1 MSKGASGRRAAGK
14 RRAEPAQAAVPATE
28 QPSKE
33 RGSVRFARP
42 SNAIAVLL
50 WSTAIAVGLVY
61 LAAAALDTGP
71 GWFDSVGAV
80 VIATALTWGLTVR
93 TGGRPFLFSLL
104 VLVVA
109 VGVVVVDNEQLSTG
123 AAVVT
128 AAMAAMLGV
137 MATVPAV
144 RIRGAIREPL
154 VAAVIAF
161 GGSFAAIGFDPT
173 ITVVRYQYAVLALA
187 LIGTFVLVYRL
198 GAGLHGLGRRGF
210 VIVIVGGL
218 VLAAMLAY
226 AGLLRN
232 YGSESLR
239 TWAPNLSDWS
249 LDHLHGYPRPI
260 EALLGVPALMWGAHM
275 RARRRQGWWVCAF
288 GVAFTAPAATTLA
301 NPGLSVLDS
310 LLTTVYSLVVGIVV
324 GFLAIR
330 VDLLLTGPGPRGAGS
345 GARAGRRAAREA
357 EEASAVRPEPTRT
370 RPLL

>member
-1 MSKGASGRRAAGK
+1 M
-14 RRAEPAQAAVPATE
+14 PVTE
-28 QPSKE
+28 TERPSKE
-33 RGSVRFARP
+33 RGSVRLARP
-42 SNAIAVLL
+42 TNAIAVLL
-50 WSTAIAVGLVY
+50 WGTVIAVGLVY
-61 LAAAALDTGP
+61 LGAASLDAGP
-71 GWFDSVGAV
+71 DWFDGVGAI
-80 VIATALTWGLTVR
+80 VIATALTWAITVR
-93 TGGRPFLFSLL
+93 TGGRPLLFSAL

-109 VGVVVVDNEQLSTG
+109 VVVVVVDNDQLCTG

-128 AAMAAMLGV
+128 ASMAAMLGV

-144 RIRGAIREPL
+144 RIAGAIREAL

-187 LIGTFVLVYRL
+187 LVGTFVLVYRL

-218 VLAAMLAY
+218 VLAALLAY

-232 YGSESLR
+232 YGTESLSS
-239 TWAPNLSDWS
+239 WAPNLSDWS
-249 LDHLHGYPRPI
+249 IDHLHGYPRPI
-260 EALLGVPALMWGAHM
+260 EALLGVPALIWGAHM

-301 NPGLSVLDS
+301 NPSLSVLDAF
-310 LLTTVYSLVVGIVV
+310 LTTVYSLVVGIVV
-324 GFLAIR
+324 GIVAIR
-330 VDLLLTGPGPRGAGS
+330 VDLFIAGPGPRGASS